1 MNPSSS
7 SSAEPAPRVTYKV
20 STRGLSADLTTVGA
34 DESSR
39 DLGPL
44 ELAPLAELLSR
55 LARLDP
61 AQVGD
66 HDPHLIITGARGRFA
81 VRPGRGKLVLRDAA
95 APHQSYLELNAA
107 DVPAYLDGHDPVA
120 VPSTQESASVV
131 AELPPSQTRHP
142 AFGWAAFALAAA
154 LVAGSAFW
162 TFREESVDPAN
173 DYIELTL
180 PEATALVRQS
190 AGIYTYGSGDDE
202 RRIELRADGSA
213 SYQEFESGRV
223 LAQQRDGTA
232 VPALRRTDRLPVLRV
247 AGLGPIEIRSADS
260 VVFAR
265 DAYRRVAETAAPAAR

>member
-7 SSAEPAPRVTYKV
+7 SNAEPAPRATYKV

-44 ELAPLAELLSR
+44 ELGPLAELLSR
-55 LARLDP
+55 LARLDL

-66 HDPHLIITGARGRFA
+66 DDPHLIITGPRGRFA

-95 APHQSYLELNAA
+95 APHQSYLELHAA
-107 DVPAYLDGHDPVA
+107 DVPAYLDSHDPVTA
-120 VPSTQESASVV
+120 PTTPETASV
-131 AELPPSQTRHP
+131 ATELPPARTRHP
-142 AFGWAAFALAAA
+142 ALGWAAFTLSAA

-162 TFREESVDPAN
+162 TFREESVDPAE

-180 PEATALVRQS
+180 PESTALVRKS
-190 AGIYTYGSGDDE
+190 AGVYTYGSGDDE
-202 RRIELRADGSA
+202 RRLELRADGSA

-232 VPALRRTDRLPVLRV
+232 APALRRTDRVPVLRV
-247 AGLGPIEIRSADS
+247 GGLGPIEIRSADS

-265 DAYRRVAETAAPAAR
+265 DAYKRVAETAAPAPR